1 MATRH
6 ATRFSRSSFPLLL
19 REYGETIT
27 YYAAGAGGGLSIQAI
42 VERDV
47 EVPSESGDQV
57 AQALVIRVLDSS
69 TAGISALT
77 IDDGLDDV
85 SVPLKAGGTAVR
97 RRISRKID
105 DANGVVRF
113 LVR

>member
-6 ATRFSRSSFPLLL
+6 AKRFVGTGFRLLL
-19 REYGETIT
+19 REFGEPVV
-27 YYAAGAGGGLSIQAI
+27 YFAGGVGGGLPIQAI

-57 AQALVIRVLDSS
+57 SLATIIRVLNSP
-69 TAGISALT
+69 TEGISAAT
-77 IDDGLDDV
+77 INDGTDDI
-85 SVPLKAGGTAVR
+85 SVALVPDGSLSR
-97 RRISRKID
+97 RRISRTID

>member
-1 MATRH
+1 MVTRH
-6 ATRFSRSSFPLLL
+6 AKRFSGTGFRLLL
-19 REYGETIT
+19 REFGETIT
-27 YYAAGAGGGLSIQAI
+27 YFAGGVGGGLSIQAI

-57 AQALVIRVLDSS
+57 ALAMIIRVLDSA
-69 TAGISALT
+69 TLGISSAS
-77 IDDGLDDV
+77 INDGTDDV
-85 SVPLKAGGTAVR
+85 SVALVPDGSLSR
-97 RRISRKID
+97 RRISRTID